1 MKLDK
6 WVVLHPPKAG
16 DQVKEFLSCISKVGP
31 SLGMII
37 AKPKVYELGDTRP
50 TTYVKELRIVVAQS
64 QPRLVMIIIPS
75 KTGEHYAAVKNI
87 CCVEAVVQMNCKMG
101 GEPWAVDI
109 PMKNTMILGY
119 DTYHDSLHK
128 DKSAGALVASLNKNF
143 TRFISS
149 AHIHDRMSEMTD
161 HMVPAVTKALR
172 KYIEVNGQAPE
183 RVIMYRD
190 GVGDGQISY
199 VLDHEVAA
207 IEQCFKM
214 QRLEGVKFTY
224 VIVSK
229 KINTKFF
236 AINGKPG
243 NVNSGTIVDDVVTQP
258 ERYDFFLVSQS
269 VTQGTVNPT
278 SYNIVKD
285 TSGLKPEH
293 MQRLT
298 YKLTHLYYNWPGT
311 VNP

>member
-1 MKLDK
+1 ML
-6 WVVLHPPKAG
+6 
-16 DQVKEFLSCISKVGP
+16 
-31 SLGMII
+31 
-37 AKPKVYELGDTRP
+37 AKPKGLMS
-50 TTYVKELRIVVAQS
+50 VATK
-64 QPRLVMIIIPS
+64 V
-75 KTGEHYAAVKNI
+75 
-87 CCVEAVVQMNCKMG
+87 VVQMNCKMG

-109 PMKNTMILGY
+109 PMKNTMVLGY

-229 KINTKFF
+229 RINTKFF
-236 AINGKPG
+236 AMNGKPG

-258 ERYDFFLVSQS
+258 ERLPI
-269 VTQGTVNPT
+269 T
-278 SYNIVKD
+278 
-285 TSGLKPEH
+285 
-293 MQRLT
+293 
-298 YKLTHLYYNWPGT
+298 
-311 VNP
+311 

>member
-1 MKLDK
+1 MITSS
-6 WVVLHPPKAG
+6 VL
-16 DQVKEFLSCISKVGP
+16 
-31 SLGMII
+31 
-37 AKPKVYELGDTRP
+37 AKPKGLMS
-50 TTYVKELRIVVAQS
+50 VATK
-64 QPRLVMIIIPS
+64 V
-75 KTGEHYAAVKNI
+75 
-87 CCVEAVVQMNCKMG
+87 VVQMNCKMG

-109 PMKNTMILGY
+109 PMKNTMVLGY

-229 KINTKFF
+229 RINTKFF
-236 AINGKPG
+236 AMNGKPG

-258 ERYDFFLVSQS
+258 ERLHITQPFISDF
-269 VTQGTVNPT
+269 
-278 SYNIVKD
+278 
-285 TSGLKPEH
+285 E
-293 MQRLT
+293 
-298 YKLTHLYYNWPGT
+298 
-311 VNP
+311 

>member
-1 MKLDK
+1 
-6 WVVLHPPKAG
+6 
-16 DQVKEFLSCISKVGP
+16 
-31 SLGMII
+31 
-37 AKPKVYELGDTRP
+37 
-50 TTYVKELRIVVAQS
+50 
-64 QPRLVMIIIPS
+64 
-75 KTGEHYAAVKNI
+75 
-87 CCVEAVVQMNCKMG
+87 MNCKMG

-109 PMKNTMILGY
+109 PMKNTMVLGY

-229 KINTKFF
+229 RINTKFF
-236 AINGKPG
+236 AMNGKPG

-258 ERYDFFLVSQS
+258 ERLPNTLHNFSDF
-269 VTQGTVNPT
+269 
-278 SYNIVKD
+278 
-285 TSGLKPEH
+285 E
-293 MQRLT
+293 
-298 YKLTHLYYNWPGT
+298 
-311 VNP
+311 

>member
-1 MKLDK
+1 
-6 WVVLHPPKAG
+6 
-16 DQVKEFLSCISKVGP
+16 
-31 SLGMII
+31 
-37 AKPKVYELGDTRP
+37 
-50 TTYVKELRIVVAQS
+50 
-64 QPRLVMIIIPS
+64 
-75 KTGEHYAAVKNI
+75 
-87 CCVEAVVQMNCKMG
+87 MNCKMG

-109 PMKNTMILGY
+109 PMKNTMVLGY

-214 QRLEGVKFTY
+214 QRLEAET
-224 VIVSK
+224 
-229 KINTKFF
+229 
-236 AINGKPG
+236 
-243 NVNSGTIVDDVVTQP
+243 
-258 ERYDFFLVSQS
+258 
-269 VTQGTVNPT
+269 PT
-278 SYNIVKD
+278 SSEFLSLLRI
-285 TSGLKPEH
+285 SEFFCFI
-293 MQRLT
+293 
-298 YKLTHLYYNWPGT
+298 
-311 VNP
+311 